1 MSATILLE
9 RWTFQQG
16 HDASAAEIRRH
27 DQRRDRERCCNR
39 RPFGWPV
46 ILEVLERIEF
56 DFDDNG
62 EPELPSM
69 ISDRDISKVVPQA
82 PASVGV

>member
-1 MSATILLE
+1 MGNAVA
-9 RWTFQQG
+9 G
-16 HDASAAEIRRH
+16 HG
-27 DQRRDRERCCNR
+27 

-46 ILEVLERIEF
+46 ILEVLESIEI

-69 ISDRDISKVVPQA
+69 ISDRDISKSDE
-82 PASVGV
+82 SVKFIRG